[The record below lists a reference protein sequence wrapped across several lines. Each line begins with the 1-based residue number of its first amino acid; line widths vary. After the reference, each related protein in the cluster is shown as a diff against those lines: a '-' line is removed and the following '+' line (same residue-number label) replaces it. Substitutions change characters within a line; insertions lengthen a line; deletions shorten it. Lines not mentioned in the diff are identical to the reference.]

1 MTQAAHLLP
10 PERRKPKSRSSWIVT
25 IVATVIGMVGGYL
38 IATEVGSAMKD
49 LGGLVLLGLLV
60 GFVVILWL
68 QILLHEAGHAVAAL
82 LAGRL
87 RLHWGGGIKGLGGS
101 AMLMLRDD
109 EPRRAAA
116 WFALA
121 GPLANFGCAALAYIA
136 WRLMPDAAPW
146 IHALLFLTIL
156 VGLILG
162 IVNLIPLQ
170 VQGWTTDGY
179 DLRELVR
186 GSPLARVRLHQQ
198 QIAMAAMA
206 GVRPRDW
213 RGAMDPVD
221 PDRVLPRNHG
231 RLWKSLELPIV
242 PGDPSP
248 KRSRARSAI
257 AVSSMRPATRARMAR
272 RRRIAFRPSCTET
285 CTSRCMVRWRR
296 SPRPSRLASAC
307 SRSPEEVSLPGA
319 MGEGANQGTRR

>member
-10 PERRKPKSRSSWIVT
+10 AERRKPKSRSSWIVT

-82 LAGRL
+82 LAGRRFIAAAVGPLNLERAVDGRL

-170 VQGWTTDGY
+170 VQGWTTGGY

-186 GSPLARVRLHQQ
+186 DSPLARVRLHQQ

-231 RLWKSLELPIV
+231 RL
-242 PGDPSP
+242 
-248 KRSRARSAI
+248 
-257 AVSSMRPATRARMAR
+257 
-272 RRRIAFRPSCTET
+272 
-285 CTSRCMVRWRR
+285 
-296 SPRPSRLASAC
+296 
-307 SRSPEEVSLPGA
+307 
-319 MGEGANQGTRR
+319 